1 MPVRQGAKIV
11 TPRNNPARRKAAI
24 QKALVATLTIYIVLL

>member
-11 TPRNNPARRKAAI
+11 TPRNNPTRRKAAI
-24 QKALVATLTIYIVLL
+24 QKALVVTLTIYNALL